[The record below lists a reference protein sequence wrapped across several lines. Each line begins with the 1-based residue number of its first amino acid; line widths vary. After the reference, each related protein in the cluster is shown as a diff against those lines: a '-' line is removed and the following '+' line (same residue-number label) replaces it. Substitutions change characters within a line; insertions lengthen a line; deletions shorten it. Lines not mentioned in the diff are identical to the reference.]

1 MRQTRLRSDTR
12 FPLSWRRCRPGQEDE
27 YKVSFVR
34 ATFQGGLDKVTTA
47 CNCNLWIPLVSLS
60 LSRSLSLLLACL
72 LARRLGS
79 PQPCALSLSLFL
91 SFFLLSFASLSLSLS
106 LSLRGEEEGQR
117 PGPPAQ
123 RFAHLQLLAGE
134 DLPRGL
140 CPRGLGSTW
149 GTFWAANTKDCTRL
163 K

>member
-60 LSRSLSLLLACL
+60 LSLLRLLACL
-72 LARRLGS
+72 QGVWAA
-79 PQPCALSLSLFL
+79 PNPALSLSL
-91 SFFLLSFASLSLSLS
+91 SFFLSPLSLSLCLYEVRRKGS
-106 LSLRGEEEGQR
+106 VQAPPRSGSRTCSSWQVKTSPGDFVRGGSAVLGGLSGLQT
-117 PGPPAQ
+117 PKIAQ
-123 RFAHLQLLAGE
+123 
-134 DLPRGL
+134 D
-140 CPRGLGSTW
+140 
-149 GTFWAANTKDCTRL
+149 
-163 K
+163 

>member
-60 LSRSLSLLLACL
+60 LSCACL
-72 LARRLGS
+72 LACKAFG
-79 PQPCALSLSLFL
+79 QPPTLRSLSLFL
-91 SFFLLSFASLSLSLS
+91 SFFRLSLS

>member
-60 LSRSLSLLLACL
+60 LSLLLACL

-91 SFFLLSFASLSLSLS
+91 SFFLLSFASLSLSLCLYEVRRKGS
-106 LSLRGEEEGQR
+106 VQAPPRSGSRTCSSWQVKTSPGDFVRGGSAVLGGLSGLQT
-117 PGPPAQ
+117 PKIAQ
-123 RFAHLQLLAGE
+123 
-134 DLPRGL
+134 D
-140 CPRGLGSTW
+140 
-149 GTFWAANTKDCTRL
+149 
-163 K
+163 

>member
-60 LSRSLSLLLACL
+60 LSLLLACL

-79 PQPCALSLSLFL
+79 PQPCALSLSFFL
-91 SFFLLSFASLSLSLS
+91 SFASLSLS